1 MLILLSERWVTVVIN
16 WVTDYIGKNGEKGKV
31 EKFMQLLYRR
41 LEYLNA
47 QNVMSLWI
55 TRIL

>member
-16 WVTDYIGKNGEKGKV
+16 WVTDYIGKNGKKRKV

-47 QNVMSLWI
+47 QNVMSLWL